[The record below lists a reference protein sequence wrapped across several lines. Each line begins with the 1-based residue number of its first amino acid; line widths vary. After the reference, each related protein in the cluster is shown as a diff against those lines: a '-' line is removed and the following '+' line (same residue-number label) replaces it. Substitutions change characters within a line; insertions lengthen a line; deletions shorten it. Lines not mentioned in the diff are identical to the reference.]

1 MELVLTD
8 QNFEAEVLK
17 SDKPVLVD
25 FWAPWCGPCLA
36 MGPIIEE
43 LAKEFDGK
51 AKVGKINVDENS
63 KTAQEFSIMSI
74 PALKIFKGGKVVQ
87 EFVGMQA
94 KETLKEA
101 LEKA

>member
-74 PALKIFKGGKVVQ
+74 PALKIFKGGKVVK

>member
-8 QNFEAEVLK
+8 QNFETEVLK
-17 SDKPVLVD
+17 NEGVVLVD

-36 MGPIIEE
+36 MGPVIEE
-43 LAKEFDGK
+43 LAKELEGK
-51 AKVGKINVDENS
+51 VKVGKINVDENS
-63 KTAQEFSIMSI
+63 KTAQDFAIMSI

-94 KETLKEA
+94 KEVLKEA
-101 LEKA
+101 VEKA